1 MRLVHIVG
9 NKHHEPTQSYTK
21 PTPIPSSLPSSN
33 AIVAAH
39 TTPKCYRSLPYTVVP
54 VDLSHLG
61 SKHHPSTQEEAW
73 IPRYSVPDHQLSVT
87 SYHSRPNLSHF
98 ESRMTFD
105 CRGLNPRQ
113 SVRKYVRRLCHI
125 LFSRKLRLKPRANC
139 RQNRGKPRAT
149 PGKLRAQA
157 LKKRGHAIQN
167 RCRTAFFR
175 GKPLQDRAKPRIPR
189 QTAPEWRQTAPK
201 PRQNRAK
208 PGQTAPNCAKPRQT
222 APRQNSRQTA
232 TWGQNREEA
241 MSLFLTTSSP
251 LLFIA
256 LSNSFVMVSRGASKT
271 KDFITNPYL

>member
-1 MRLVHIVG
+1 MFFDFFSTNVERPRG
-9 NKHHEPTQSYTK
+9 RPTNLRR
-21 PTPIPSSLPSSN
+21 PWRIPDAWSPDGGSSGR
-33 AIVAAH
+33 VQ
-39 TTPKCYRSLPYTVVP
+39 RSVP
-54 VDLSHLG
+54 
-61 SKHHPSTQEEAW
+61 QEEAW
-73 IPRYSVPDHQLSVT
+73 IPPYSVPDHQLSVT

-175 GKPLQDRAKPRIPR
+175 GKPRQDRAKPRQDRAKQR
-189 QTAPEWRQTAPK
+189 QTAPNSTKQH
-201 PRQNRAK
+201 
-208 PGQTAPNCAKPRQT
+208 QTAPNSAAAKLPPNCDVGPKRRESNEPFFDHLIT
-222 APRQNSRQTA
+222 STIAPT
-232 TWGQNREEA
+232 
-241 MSLFLTTSSP
+241 
-251 LLFIA
+251 
-256 LSNSFVMVSRGASKT
+256 SNSFVMVSRGASKT
-271 KDFITNPYL
+271 KGPPQGSDERSNFESKHGIS